1 MWGRLIM
8 SNLIKDRYLL
18 CAIVGFTI
26 ITLLCKS
33 LAPDMV
39 DVIQV
44 LGLLLLGFI
53 IDKFRMTLKAQI
65 EAYTTLDE
73 LHNATN
79 VLIDQYAGVIAT
91 VVESSSKSK
100 VAVQA
105 HFSHIDM
112 DTSIGQLC
120 NMLITMHIDDLD
132 FTIDTL
138 EDVLKVMRKD
148 DTNDPPIT

>member
-1 MWGRLIM
+1 M
-8 SNLIKDRYLL
+8 SKLIKDRYLL

-53 IDKFRMTLKAQI
+53 IDKFRMTVRSQEESYKAL
-65 EAYTTLDE
+65 EE
-73 LHNATN
+73 LHNATS
-79 VLIDQYAGVIAT
+79 VLIDQYTGVIAT

-105 HFSHIDM
+105 HFNHIDM
-112 DTSIGQLC
+112 DTSIGSLC
-120 NMLITMHIDDLD
+120 NTLIEMHIDDLD

-138 EDVLKVMRKD
+138 GDVVKVMRKD
-148 DTNDPPIT
+148 ISNAERVT

>member
-1 MWGRLIM
+1 M
-8 SNLIKDRYLL
+8 SKLIKDRYLL

-53 IDKFRMTLKAQI
+53 IDKFRMTVRSQEESYKAL
-65 EAYTTLDE
+65 EE
-73 LHNATN
+73 LHNATS
-79 VLIDQYAGVIAT
+79 VLIDQYTGVIAT

-105 HFSHIDM
+105 HFNHIDL

-132 FTIDTL
+132 FTIDIL
-138 EDVLKVMRKD
+138 GDVLKVMRKGES
-148 DTNDPPIT
+148 NDPATV